1 MRGKELSMSEE
12 KRSMEAQQVG
22 GQDVEL
28 IPFALIADAGE
39 AKSLAFMALN
49 EAKQG
54 NFEACDDYMKQ
65 SDEAYLRAHNT
76 QTEILVK
83 EANGEHMPVNVM
95 LVHAQD
101 HLMTSNL
108 ARELIRELIELYR
121 VRNA

>member
-1 MRGKELSMSEE
+1 MSEE

-54 NFEACDDYMKQ
+54 NFAACDDYMKQ

-121 VRNA
+121 VRSA

>member
-1 MRGKELSMSEE
+1 
-12 KRSMEAQQVG
+12 MEAQQVG